1 VKSFDEAKESVSKE
15 LKTIKLQKLLDKRAE
30 EILSKTESELKLESG
45 FITVVDYKSIPN
57 LDSGQRLVLAR
68 AIFSSSSRKGIVKVG
83 ESRVVFKIVK
93 QDKGAKQSRRLSK
106 SLADNLKSKEFKE
119 NLIKELSNR
128 YSVKTFVKVKGL

>member
-1 VKSFDEAKESVSKE
+1 MGNRYATVKILDVIQPRVKSFDEAKESVSKE

-106 SLADNLKSKEFKE
+106 EFGRQSKE
-119 NLIKELSNR
+119 
-128 YSVKTFVKVKGL
+128 